1 MAGTALQDRG
11 KQAGHGP
18 RGRPRGFDRT
28 AALDA
33 AMALFWRRG
42 FTATSIADLCAAMGI
57 ASPSLYAAFGSKE
70 ALYAEALARYVDRA
84 VPAIWAPLEAAS
96 TARAGL
102 EAFLLASAAT
112 LPARPGKPAGCMVA
126 LAAVGDEGCPDLG
139 RRVAEARADAFA
151 RLVARITQGLA
162 AGELPPGTDCAALA
176 RFYLAVQ
183 QGMSSLARDGATATE
198 LEAVARRA
206 MEAWPARATAATSA
220 RA

>member
-1 MAGTALQDRG
+1 MAGAVLQDRG
-11 KQAGHGP
+11 KQIGRGP

-70 ALYAEALARYVDRA
+70 ALYAEALARYVDRTA
-84 VPAIWAPLEAAS
+84 PLLWAPLEAAP
-96 TARAGL
+96 TARAGI
-102 EAFLLASAAT
+102 EAFLLASATA

-126 LAAVGDEGCPDLG
+126 LSAVGDEGCPALG
-139 RRVAEARADAFA
+139 RRVTEARADAFA
-151 RLVARITQGLA
+151 RLKARIARGLA
-162 AGELPPGTDCAALA
+162 SGELPFGTDCAALA

-183 QGMSSLARDGATATE
+183 QGMSIQARDGASAAD
-198 LEAVARRA
+198 LEAVARHA
-206 MEAWPARATAATSA
+206 MEAWPADEAAEA
-220 RA
+220 PAGE